1 MKKWIAVCGR
11 RLLCDGLN
19 AFLDIAVIFTTER
32 KRNVVNFYIFFIMKV
47 FKNKNKIVIA
57 NFFKLSFAFV
67 YS

>member
-11 RLLCDGLN
+11 RLLCGGLN

-47 FKNKNKIVIA
+47 FKKKNKIVIA
-57 NFFKLSFAFV
+57 DFFKLSFAFV